1 MSLTRNIIIV
11 VIILLLLAIG
21 IRQQLQLNEL
31 DNDIAS
37 LEKQL
42 EEITYENEKRQ
53 NELDTPLDDQ
63 IEKYAKENG
72 YRDPDAQYYYND
84 FSG

>member
-21 IRQQLQLNEL
+21 SRQQLQLNEL